1 MNVKINILGVNKD
14 RTELRVLVDPSK
26 SEVESE
32 VLSLLNMLGRSSHAI
47 IGMNKKLYAAYHK
60 LREESER
67 EITSYVI
74 TQIKYH
80 PHMRKVVDA

>member
-14 RTELRVLVDPSK
+14 RTELRVLVNPDK
-26 SEVESE
+26 NEVEGS

-60 LREESER
+60 LKENEQYS
-67 EITSYVI
+67 TSYVV

-80 PHMRKVVDA
+80 PYMRKVVDA